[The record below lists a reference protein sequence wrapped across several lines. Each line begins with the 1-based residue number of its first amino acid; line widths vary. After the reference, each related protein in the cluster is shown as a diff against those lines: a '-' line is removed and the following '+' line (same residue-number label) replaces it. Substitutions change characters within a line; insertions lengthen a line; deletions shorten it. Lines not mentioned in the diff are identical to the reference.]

1 MMPTRLVGMWIVV
14 GSTKDLNPASFILDN
29 RMDG

>member
-1 MMPTRLVGMWIVV
+1 LVGMWIVV
-14 GSTKDLNPASFILDN
+14 GSTKDLNPVSFILDN